1 MIGESF
7 FKKPLTAAETVT
19 YSHRLMSNI
28 VTESVTEQKP
38 EIDWDAEE
46 QAEALKEQV
55 EMEEISSFAAELPP
69 APSND
74 ALWDLQKQIA
84 GEVLP
89 KIVKRQR
96 AWAQLPD

>member
-1 MIGESF
+1 
-7 FKKPLTAAETVT
+7 
-19 YSHRLMSNI
+19 MSNI
-28 VTESVTEQKP
+28 VTDPATGPATEQTP

-46 QAEALKEQV
+46 QAEALKEKA
-55 EMEEISSFAAELPP
+55 EMDEISTFAAELPP

-74 ALWDLQKQIA
+74 ALWDFQKQIA